1 MVLFPEHRSVKH
13 FSSIVVAP
21 TLIMK
26 TRATTALLVGVGAVA
41 ATVLLPLG
49 AHAQPGSDGGDGM
62 VGGPPDSAGGG
73 GPPDSAG
80 GGGPPGMGSSSVEVV
95 ECPEDGSN
103 AHYDEFLR

>member
-1 MVLFPEHRSVKH
+1 
-13 FSSIVVAP
+13 
-21 TLIMK
+21 MK
-26 TRATTALLVGVGAVA
+26 TRATTVLVGVGAVA

-49 AHAQPGSDGGDGM
+49 AHAQPGSDGGDG
-62 VGGPPDSAGGG
+62 GDG